1 MMIRPYEGRSVGMEG
16 KSMDDLTLLLKAI
29 KFSAEKHRG
38 QRRKGVDASPY
49 INHPIEVAEAI
60 ATIAGVS
67 DPVILV
73 AAILHDTVED
83 TLTRPEEIEAAFGPE
98 VRLLVEEVTDDK
110 SLHQLE
116 RKRLQVEHAPYASRA
131 AQLIKIA
138 DKISNVRDLKSNP
151 PADWP
156 VERRL
161 EYLDFSDRV
170 VAGCRGASAL
180 LEANYDEVVR
190 VSREALTASV

>member
-190 VSREALTASV
+190 DSREALTASV

>member
-1 MMIRPYEGRSVGMEG
+1 
-16 KSMDDLTLLLKAI
+16 MDDLTLLLKAI
-29 KFSAEKHRG
+29 KFSAEKHRD

-67 DPVILV
+67 DPTILV
-73 AAILHDTVED
+73 AALLHDTVED
-83 TLTRPEEIEAAFGPE
+83 TLTKPEEIEAAFGRE

-110 SLHQLE
+110 SLHKLE
-116 RKRLQVEHAPYASRA
+116 RKRLQVEHAPHASSA

-138 DKISNVRDLKSNP
+138 DKMSNVRDIKNNP

-156 VERRL
+156 IERRL

-170 VAGCRGASAL
+170 VAGCRGVNAP
-180 LEANYDEVVR
+180 LEASYDEVVR
-190 VSREALTASV
+190 VSRDALNVQNTQGVA